1 MVLLFDPTRLV
12 TDASGLAIAGYL
24 SQLQPDDN
32 TWHPVYFISRALDGN
47 RFLKTGEYALAPRD
61 LELIAISYA
70 LEKLRP
76 YLIGVKFTVF
86 SDHESLSYLNASKI
100 NSGRLAR
107 IIEQLSDYDFTIE
120 YKKGTSGV
128 IYICSRCSVTVT

>member
-1 MVLLFDPTRLV
+1 MSKVFCIGNGT
-12 TDASGLAIAGYL
+12 
-24 SQLQPDDN
+24 
-32 TWHPVYFISRALDGN
+32 SRKDFN
-47 RFLKTGEYALAPRD
+47 
-61 LELIAISYA
+61 

-120 YKKGTSGV
+120 YKKGTN
-128 IYICSRCSVTVT
+128 